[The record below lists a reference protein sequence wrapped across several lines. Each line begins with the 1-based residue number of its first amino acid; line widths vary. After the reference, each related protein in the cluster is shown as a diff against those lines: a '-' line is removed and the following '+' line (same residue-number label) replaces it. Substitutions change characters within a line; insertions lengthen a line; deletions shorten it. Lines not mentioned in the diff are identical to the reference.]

1 MYDGAWYNNDNSYR
15 VILINS
21 GDDVSNSELISLLSR
36 YAYQINIDVTS
47 SADVILEFNSTLN
60 FYNLASGAGFNAPCT
75 TYDGSS

>member
-1 MYDGAWYNNDNSYR
+1 MYDGAWYNNDYR

-60 FYNLASGAGFNAPCT
+60 FYNLASGTLFDISCT